1 MYIADGS
8 VVAAQI
14 SIHEFIRQKLWQGEF
29 TILLAYVIAWFR

>member
-14 SIHEFIRQKLWQGEF
+14 SIHDFIRQKLWQGVVYIYIGIY
-29 TILLAYVIAWFR
+29 TS